1 MEEQVGMFW
10 HRFITKKANKHYPE
24 AKITLDD
31 MRHTAGIFFRA
42 LGGEGGLQVESATDS
57 EVHARRTLL
66 QRIAGTGK
74 KTQYAWRDDETLRL
88 PESIA
93 IFPSKELNRDLYL
106 WLTAISVVD
115 DSDSQ
120 SDSRNDSRNKSWISR
135 NQQCTQKTLDIWPG
149 LAHKYQKLLAAHLQ
163 LRPDPDKL
171 PQAEAQQER
180 AIRRA
185 LADSQAEITLE
196 YAKRPPQP
204 VPLWLH
210 PSPPKQEASQIKQ
223 QDVDIIDRG
232 DEDDD
237 AQDSGQSKKVR
248 RKQANREDMPKGDD
262 GLMSFRLESLWSW
275 SEYVK
280 VDRSSIEDSDDDVA
294 RTADD
299 MDQITLSQ
307 DSETTA
313 SKIRLDLDLPSTQY
327 DDIVLGEGIPVDE
340 WDYKQQR
347 LQRDHCRIIPMLAR
361 EAEAMSLPPKLRSQA
376 RKIRRHFEMLRP
388 QRHWVSRQNDG
399 TELDLESYINF
410 LADRKHGQIRSDV
423 PIYREL
429 RNKTRDLSC
438 LLLADISLSSDA
450 HINDESR
457 VIDVI
462 RDSLYLFSEALSATG
477 DRFAL
482 YGFSSRNRNHVRFH
496 NIKTFD
502 DHYNDNIRGHI
513 NAIKPGYYT
522 RMGTAIRHASKL
534 LSAEPSSKK
543 LLLIITDG
551 KPNDLDKYEGRYGIE
566 DTRHA
571 IIEAEKMGLQPFC
584 VTIDEQAEDYLP
596 YLFGQRSFVV
606 VKNAEELPRKLPLL
620 YIRLTN

>member
-1 MEEQVGMFW
+1 MEEQVGLFW
-10 HRFITKKANKHYPE
+10 HRFITKKARKSYPE
-24 AKITLDD
+24 AKVHLEDI
-31 MRHTAGIFFRA
+31 RHTAGIFFRA
-42 LGGEGGLQVESATDS
+42 LGGEGGLHVESATDS
-57 EVHARRTLL
+57 EVYARRTLL
-66 QRIAGTGK
+66 QRIAGTGG

-93 IFPSKELNRDLYL
+93 LFPSKKLNRDLYL
-106 WLTAISVVD
+106 WLTAISVIDVNA
-115 DSDSQ
+115 SD
-120 SDSRNDSRNKSWISR
+120 WISR
-135 NQQCTQKTLDIWPG
+135 NQQRTKKTLEIWPG
-149 LAHKYQKLLAAHLQ
+149 LATRYQKLLDAHLQ
-163 LRPDPDKL
+163 QRPEHSTL
-171 PQAEAQQER
+171 PKAEAQQEI
-180 AIRRA
+180 AICQA
-185 LADSQAEITLE
+185 LADPQTNIVLE

-210 PSPPKQEASQIKQ
+210 PSPPKQDASNVDQKDI
-223 QDVDIIDRG
+223 DIIDKD
-232 DEDDD
+232 DEDENANSD
-237 AQDSGQSKKVR
+237 SKKQKKVN

-280 VDRSSIEDSDDDVA
+280 VDRSSVEDDDDDVS
-294 RTADD
+294 RTAED
-299 MDQITLSQ
+299 MDHITLSQ
-307 DSETTA
+307 DSETSS
-313 SKIRLDLDLPSTQY
+313 SKIKLDLDLPSTQY

-340 WDYKQQR
+340 WDFKQQR
-347 LQRDHCRIIPMLAR
+347 LQKNHCRIIPMLAR
-361 EAEAMSLPPKLRSQA
+361 HSEAMPLPVKLRSQA

-388 QRHWVSRQNDG
+388 QRHWISRQNDG
-399 TELDLESYINF
+399 TELDLESYVNF
-410 LADRKHGQIRSDV
+410 LSDRKQGYVQSDT

-438 LLLADISLSSDA
+438 LLLADLSLSTDA

-457 VIDVI
+457 VVDVI
-462 RDSLYLFSEALSATG
+462 RDSLFLFSEALSATG

-482 YGFSSRNRNHVRFH
+482 HGFSSRNRNHVRFH

-502 DHYNDNIRGHI
+502 SHYNDEIRGHI

-534 LSAEPSSKK
+534 LSKEPSSKK
-543 LLLIITDG
+543 LLLILTDG

-566 DTRHA
+566 DTRQA

-596 YLFGQRSFVV
+596 YLFGQRSYVLV
-606 VKNAEELPRKLPLL
+606 RNAEELPKKLPLL